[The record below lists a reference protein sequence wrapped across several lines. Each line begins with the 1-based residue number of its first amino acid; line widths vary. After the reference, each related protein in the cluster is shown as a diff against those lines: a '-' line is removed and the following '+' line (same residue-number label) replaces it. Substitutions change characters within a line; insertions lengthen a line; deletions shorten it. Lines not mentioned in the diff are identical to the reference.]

1 MYHGVDF
8 SGAARPGD
16 DIWLASAEPTSGGLR
31 VTACRSAQD
40 AFDATGRAD
49 VLAALR
55 GWLAAATG
63 TVGLD
68 VSFGLPRA
76 VLPAVDDWPAAL
88 VWVAREFHAADA
100 RAMQTALKERAR
112 ASDADGVE
120 LKRAT
125 DGPTGASSPYSFITR
140 YQTLHALR
148 DLLAPLVLAKRVCV
162 APMVPCPGAM
172 ARTRLCEVYPAS
184 TLRALE
190 LPDERYK
197 GGTHD
202 GERERRQEIVAGLR
216 AWGVELD
223 DATAA
228 TLVAE
233 GGGDA
238 LDSVVGVVAVARAAA
253 DGFAVDPSRYDP
265 LEGYIYV

>member
-1 MYHGVDF
+1 
-8 SGAARPGD
+8 
-16 DIWLASAEPTSGGLR
+16 
-31 VTACRSAQD
+31 VTACRSART
-40 AFDATGRAD
+40 AFGATGRVD
-49 VLAALR
+49 VLRALR
-55 GWLAAATG
+55 RWVAEADG

-68 VSFGLPRA
+68 VSFGLPRPL
-76 VLPAVDDWPAAL
+76 LPAVDDWSATLA
-88 VWVAREFHAADA
+88 WVAREFHGADGKE
-100 RAMQTALKERAR
+100 MQAALKRRAR

-148 DLLAPLVLAKRVCV
+148 DLLVPLVLSGRVRV
-162 APMVPCPGAM
+162 PPMVPLPDEPS
-172 ARTRLCEVYPAS
+172 RTRLCEVYPAS
-184 TLRALE
+184 TLRALA

-202 GERERRQEIVAGLR
+202 GERARRDTIVDGLR

-238 LDSVVGVVAVARAAA
+238 LDSVVAAVAVARAHESE
-253 DGFAVDPSRYDP
+253 FAVDASRYDP

>member
-16 DIWLASAEPTSGGLR
+16 DIWLASARPTDGGVR
-31 VTACRSAQD
+31 VTDCRSARE
-40 AFDATGRAD
+40 AFDATDRAD
-49 VLAALR
+49 VLRALG
-55 GWLAAATG
+55 GWLVAAEG

-68 VSFGLPRA
+68 VSFGLPRPL
-76 VLPAVDDWPAAL
+76 LPPLDDWPATLA
-88 VWVAREFHAADA
+88 WVAREFHGADGKG
-100 RAMQTALKERAR
+100 MQAALKERAR

-148 DLLAPLVLAKRVCV
+148 DLLAPLVLSGRVRV
-162 APMVPCPGAM
+162 APMCPDDDSGLP
-172 ARTRLCEVYPAS
+172 RLCEVYPAS
-184 TLRALE
+184 TLRALG

-197 GGTHD
+197 GGTHE
-202 GERERRQEIVAGLR
+202 GERERREDIVAGLR
-216 AWGVELD
+216 AWGVALD

-228 TLVAE
+228 TLVDE

-238 LDSVVGVVAVARAAA
+238 LDAVVGAVAVARAAEN
-253 DGFAVDPSRYDP
+253 GFEVDESRYDP

>member
-16 DIWLASAEPTSGGLR
+16 DIWLASAVPVDDGIR
-31 VTACRSAQD
+31 VTGCRSARE
-40 AFDATGRAD
+40 AFDATGRVD
-49 VLAALR
+49 VLRALR
-55 GWLAAATG
+55 GWLAAADG

-76 VLPAVDDWPAAL
+76 VLPAVADWPATLA
-88 VWVAREFHAADA
+88 WVAREFHGVDGK
-100 RAMQTALKERAR
+100 AMQTALKARAR
-112 ASDADGVE
+112 ASDVDGVE

-125 DGPTGASSPYSFITR
+125 DSPTGASSPYSFITR

-148 DLLAPLVLAKRVCV
+148 DLLAPLVLGDRVCV
-162 APMVPCPGAM
+162 APMCPGDDPT
-172 ARTRLCEVYPAS
+172 RTRLCEIYPAS
-184 TLRALE
+184 TLRALD

-202 GERERRQEIVAGLR
+202 GERDRRAEIVDGLR
-216 AWGVELD
+216 SWGVELGA
-223 DATAA
+223 ATAE
-228 TLVAE
+228 TLVAD

-238 LDSVVGVVAVARAAA
+238 LDAVVGTVAVTRAAES
-253 DGFAVDPSRYDP
+253 DFAVDDSRYDP

>member
-1 MYHGVDF
+1 VYHGVDF

-16 DIWLASAEPTSGGLR
+16 DIWLASAEPAGDGIH
-31 VTACRSAQD
+31 VTACRSARE

-49 VLAALR
+49 VLRALR
-55 GWLAAATG
+55 RWLADADG

-76 VLPAVDDWPAAL
+76 VLPALEDWPATLA
-88 VWVAREFHAADA
+88 WVAREFHGADGKG
-100 RAMQTALKERAR
+100 MQSTLKQRAR
-112 ASDADGVE
+112 ASHVDGVE

-140 YQTLHALR
+140 YQTLHAVR
-148 DLLAPLVLAKRVCV
+148 DLLAPLVLGDGVSV
-162 APMVPCPGAM
+162 APMCPGDEP
-172 ARTRLCEVYPAS
+172 RLCEVYPAS
-184 TLRALE
+184 TLRALD

-197 GGTHD
+197 GGTHE
-202 GERERRQEIVAGLR
+202 GERDRRERIVAGLR
-216 AWGVELD
+216 AWGVDLD
-223 DATAA
+223 EGTAE

-238 LDSVVGVVAVARAAA
+238 LDSVVAAVAVARAAES
-253 DGFAVDPSRYDP
+253 GFAVDESRYDP